1 MKFAFDETKSV
12 DYNYEVGYLEGL
24 RDMVLLVAGYR
35 GEEIPLCCAEI
46 RKRIEDQKEIIE
58 ETYSSEED

>member
-12 DYNYEVGYLEGL
+12 DYNYEVGYLEAL
-24 RDMVLLVAGYR
+24 RDMQLLVAGYR

-58 ETYSSEED
+58 EAYSSEEG

>member
-1 MKFAFDETKSV
+1 MQFRFDQTKSA
-12 DYNYEVGYLEGL
+12 DYNYEVGYLEEL
-24 RDMVLLVAGYR
+24 RDILLLVANYR